1 MVLQKNVRMA
11 LARRSY
17 LRVCRAALTIQA
29 FSRGMFARRLYRQV
43 GAGQSGELGAVP
55 CCILVAA
62 QHRSHCK
69 QPLLHRPLCLLVTL
83 LPRISPQ
90 MVQHQ
95 KAVVLQAAVRGWLAR
110 RHYSRLRRAVLYLQC
125 CYRRARARRELQR
138 LRAEA
143 RSVEHYKQ
151 LHKGM
156 EIKVMQLQRR
166 LDEQVGAA
174 ALGWPGCSGQP
185 VPMESSPV
193 GALRPVI
200 PEGMGNPVVQM
211 GFLWGEVPACIPQFW
226 HSLPP
231 GPGEAAIGRAALS
244 TERCSC

>member
-17 LRVCRAALTIQA
+17 LRVRRAALTIQA

-69 QPLLHRPLCLLVTL
+69 QPLLRCPLCLLVTL

-125 CYRRARARRELQR
+125 CYRRVRARRELQR

-174 ALGWPGCSGQP
+174 ALGQPGCSGQP
-185 VPMESSPV
+185 VPMESSPF
-193 GALRPVI
+193 GALCWVI
-200 PEGMGNPVVQM
+200 PEGMGNPMVQM

-226 HSLPP
+226 HSAPRP
-231 GPGEAAIGRAALS
+231 RRS
-244 TERCSC
+244 SDWQSSSRH